1 MITRIL
7 YGLMAIF
14 WLVLA
19 FESVSKKNIVSEN
32 VQLVFSITSILIIF
46 YLQIIS

>member
-1 MITRIL
+1 MITRVL

-14 WLVLA
+14 WLVIA
-19 FESVSKKNIVSEN
+19 FESVTKKNIVSEN
-32 VQLVFSITSILIIF
+32 TQFSLSLISIVIIF

>member
-14 WLVLA
+14 WLVVA
-19 FESVSKKNIVSEN
+19 FESVFKKNIVSEN
-32 VQLVFSITSILIIF
+32 VQLALSITSIVIIF